1 MPTVAANGITI
12 HYDVQGSGEPLVL
25 IPFLGADCSCYAF
38 QVADYAKHFTCYSVD
53 LRGAGGSDKPDGP
66 YTTELFADDVAAF
79 MEAAGIARAHVS
91 GMSLGSATA
100 TWLAA
105 KYPARVRT
113 LSIHSSWTIA
123 DRYMRDV
130 VDAWCVM
137 ANALGSVTETVIRGI
152 LPWSFTPKL
161 YVERPEFIDLVAGI
175 LRGGPQ
181 QPVEAFVRQAGAAA
195 THDGRPL
202 LSQVGVPTLITFGRE
217 DRLTSA
223 RFAPALQSGIR
234 NAELVVLDGCAH
246 AAISEDPETFNRT
259 TLEFLLRHAG

>member
-1 MPTVAANGITI
+1 MPNVHANGITV
-12 HYDVQGSGEPLVL
+12 HYDVQGGGEPLIL

-53 LRGAGGSDKPDGP
+53 LRGAGGTDKPDGP

-79 MEAAGIARAHVS
+79 MDATGLASAHVA

-105 KYPARVRT
+105 KYPAKVRS
-113 LSIHSSWTIA
+113 LSIHSSWTVA

-130 VDAWCVM
+130 VDAWCLM

-161 YVERPEFIDLVAGI
+161 YVERPEFIDLVADI

-181 QPVEAFVRQAGAAA
+181 QPVEAFVRQAGAAG
-195 THDGRPL
+195 THDGRTL
-202 LSQVGVPTLITFGRE
+202 YASIAAPTQITFGRE
-217 DRLTSA
+217 DRLTST

-234 NAELVVLDGCAH
+234 GSELVVFDGCAH
-246 AAISEDPETFNRT
+246 APISEDPETFNAR
-259 TLEFLLRHAG
+259 TLEFLLRQR